1 MADAILIFVLRDRE
15 LTLRLNM
22 ILKVTY
28 VVSCRVSIWKQF
40 GIGTHTLK
48 LRPQKTTQLWT
59 AGASSVVL
67 DPQIWFWSW
76 MLERKRNSHIELH
89 LKAAIESDCHLPAC
103 SSPAIL
109 SHILLQR
116 SHAKTALW
124 KHIPKH
130 PSSWEAAA
138 RTTLVTVLSVAV
150 FCVCWWWHSLCSLF
164 WCDRSGQ
171 EGQRREAWLR
181 PCGSPC
187 TYLKTISIDFFLS
200 PNFLLMTALKVLV
213 SFFKSKL
220 PKAKWPGDWTAL
232 EALLIIRGGEPNKL
246 FREWKST

>member
-89 LKAAIESDCHLPAC
+89 LKAAIESDCHLPVPVA
-103 SSPAIL
+103 
-109 SHILLQR
+109 LQ
-116 SHAKTALW
+116 
-124 KHIPKH
+124 
-130 PSSWEAAA
+130 PSCLTSC
-138 RTTLVTVLSVAV
+138 
-150 FCVCWWWHSLCSLF
+150 F
-164 WCDRSGQ
+164 
-171 EGQRREAWLR
+171 REAMPKPLY
-181 PCGSPC
+181 GS
-187 TYLKTISIDFFLS
+187 TSLNTQ
-200 PNFLLMTALKVLV
+200 
-213 SFFKSKL
+213 
-220 PKAKWPGDWTAL
+220 AL
-232 EALLIIRGGEPNKL
+232 ERQLLGPHWSQC
-246 FREWKST
+246 FQ